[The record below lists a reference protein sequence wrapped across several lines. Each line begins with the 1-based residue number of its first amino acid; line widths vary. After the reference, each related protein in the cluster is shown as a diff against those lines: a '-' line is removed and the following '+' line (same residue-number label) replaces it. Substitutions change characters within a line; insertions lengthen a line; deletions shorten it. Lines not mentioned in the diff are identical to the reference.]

1 MQFHHTACTIKIRSL
16 KCGIK
21 TQSKLRHIHR
31 VLNALSA
38 IPKFSPCDTDRR
50 FLSDVRSL
58 TTCLRHAPSG
68 LYRSHR
74 SRTRIVIGVIFSLLT
89 AEMHSCIALGIGL
102 AVALLAGMFSGLPI
116 ILLLKRLLPLNVL
129 MLFLVILLP
138 LTLSDKPLGEIGP
151 VSFSQPGLIM
161 AAKIAL
167 KGNAIVL
174 AILVLIGTME
184 VNTLGHALSHLRV
197 PKVLSHLLLFTVRY
211 LDVLHR
217 EYLRLRWAMKVR
229 GFRPRM
235 DRHTYHSIG
244 NLLGMLLVRGYDRS
258 ERILAA
264 MKCRGF
270 QGRFYLLDH
279 FSFQLRDRIF
289 CIASVIVLLTMLAVE
304 FL

>member
-1 MQFHHTACTIKIRSL
+1 MFSVFQTAGISNCLGYIGRIDPRARIVAAVVFSL
-16 KCGIK
+16 MAAEVRGFTALGIA
-21 TQSKLRHIHR
+21 LAA
-31 VLNALSA
+31 ALSA
-38 IPKFSPCDTDRR
+38 
-50 FLSDVRSL
+50 
-58 TTCLRHAPSG
+58 
-68 LYRSHR
+68 
-74 SRTRIVIGVIFSLLT
+74 GVISGFSAATL
-89 AEMHSCIALGIGL
+89 
-102 AVALLAGMFSGLPI
+102 V
-116 ILLLKRLLPLNVL
+116 KRLLPLNAL
-129 MLFLVILLP
+129 MLLLAILLP
-138 LTLSDKPLGEIGP
+138 LSLPGKPIATIGP
-151 VSFSQPGLIM
+151 LCFSQEGLLL

-197 PKVLSHLLLFTVRY
+197 PAGLSHLFLFTVRY

-229 GFRPRM
+229 CFHPRM
-235 DRHTYHSIG
+235 DRHTYRSFG

-279 FSFQLRDRIF
+279 FSFQARDMIF
-289 CIASVIVLLTMLAVE
+289 CSVSVLICLIILAAE